1 MAKDQNPHKDHR
13 QRVRN
18 EFLENGFSDAT
29 PPHKILEMLLFYG
42 IPRRDTNEI
51 AHALLDK
58 FGSFSAVLEASTYE
72 LTQVKGINEYTA
84 ALIKLMLPI
93 CRRYEENK
101 LKEEK
106 VPPTMDHICDYL
118 ISKYLGFTK
127 EVFAITTFNNKGAV
141 IAFDILNSGDVA
153 SVGVS
158 SRNVIEKVIERKAVC
173 AVISHNHPNGNA
185 LPSQEDITMT
195 VRLTEALSHINVKL
209 LDHII
214 ISDDDCVS
222 LAQSQAYC
230 HIFS

>member
-1 MAKDQNPHKDHR
+1 MAKDKNPHKDHR

-93 CRRYEENK
+93 CRRYEENNGRK
-101 LKEEK
+101 
-106 VPPTMDHICDYL
+106 
-118 ISKYLGFTK
+118 SK
-127 EVFAITTFNNKGAV
+127 
-141 IAFDILNSGDVA
+141 
-153 SVGVS
+153 
-158 SRNVIEKVIERKAVC
+158 SR
-173 AVISHNHPNGNA
+173 
-185 LPSQEDITMT
+185 
-195 VRLTEALSHINVKL
+195 RLS
-209 LDHII
+209 
-214 ISDDDCVS
+214 
-222 LAQSQAYC
+222 
-230 HIFS
+230 